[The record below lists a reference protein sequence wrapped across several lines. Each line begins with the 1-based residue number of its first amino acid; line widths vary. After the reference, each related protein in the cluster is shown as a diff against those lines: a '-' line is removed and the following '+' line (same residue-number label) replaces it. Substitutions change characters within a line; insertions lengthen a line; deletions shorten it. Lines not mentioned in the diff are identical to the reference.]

1 MVAEKHTFEKNE
13 EAEIE
18 VEDME
23 VDTMAEMA
31 ENSHDISYRESQP
44 LSYRKSTLGH
54 NCTMDKNERL
64 ERVKGRMKAWE
75 AIKICNELVKELTDG
90 MERAVTANMMG
101 DIVLEMIEKAR
112 AAGSMNILIKGIM
125 DQGHVVRNQV

>member
-1 MVAEKHTFEKNE
+1 
-13 EAEIE
+13 
-18 VEDME
+18 
-23 VDTMAEMA
+23 
-31 ENSHDISYRESQP
+31 
-44 LSYRKSTLGH
+44 
-54 NCTMDKNERL
+54 MDKKERL

-75 AIKICNELVKELTDG
+75 ASKICNELVKELTDG

-101 DIVLEMIEKAR
+101 DIVLEMMETAR